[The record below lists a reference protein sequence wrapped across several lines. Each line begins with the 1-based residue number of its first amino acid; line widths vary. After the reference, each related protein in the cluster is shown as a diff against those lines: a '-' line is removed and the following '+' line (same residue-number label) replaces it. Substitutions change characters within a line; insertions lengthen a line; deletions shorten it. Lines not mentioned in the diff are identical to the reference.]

1 MTKLEQLQ
9 EVIEELS
16 MKYDEQS
23 LFRKVQNLVRMMI
36 VSGLPSAKDYILLMD
51 AEEHLVMDWI
61 RIAFWQHPRILITL
75 SLMLPGGKSCKA
87 LLTKKVITSS
97 YTTKSLIGVKK
108 VWKSVLA
115 VKTVARIAK
124 KLR

>member
-23 LFRKVQNLVRMMI
+23 LFRKMQNLVRMMI

-108 VWKSVLA
+108 VWK
-115 VKTVARIAK
+115 
-124 KLR
+124 